1 VTGRD
6 LPFEAAV
13 FDMDGLLI
21 DSEPL
26 WREVEMD
33 IFGRLGLPLT
43 TELCLETRG
52 MVLDE
57 VTAHW
62 YRLYPWPGPTPA
74 AVAAEIT
81 EAMASLLATR
91 LVLKAGALD
100 AVAECRKR
108 GLLLAVASSSPRRLI
123 ELTVEAMNAASWF
136 SVLHSAQEEA
146 AGKPDPGVFLTTA
159 RLLGVEPGRCVVFED
174 SPAGV
179 EAALGAGM
187 TCVAVPEDPGMG
199 GDGPP
204 AGFASAALII
214 GSLAEVDDDLWFRL
228 GQVRGG

>member
-1 VTGRD
+1 
-6 LPFEAAV
+6 
-13 FDMDGLLI
+13 MDGLLI

-33 IFGRLGLPLT
+33 IFGRLDVPLT

-62 YRLYPWPGPTPA
+62 YGLYRWPGPTPDV
-74 AVAAEIT
+74 VAAQIVET
-81 EAMASLLATR
+81 MASLLTTR

-100 AVAECRKR
+100 AVAHCRQR

-123 ELTVEAMNAASWF
+123 ELTVEAMDVAPWF

-179 EAALGAGM
+179 EAAHRAGM
-187 TCVAVPEDPGMG
+187 TCVAVPEDPALE

-214 GSLAEVDDDLWFRL
+214 GSLAEVDDHLWSRL
-228 GQVRGG
+228 GQGRRRRRQAPAS